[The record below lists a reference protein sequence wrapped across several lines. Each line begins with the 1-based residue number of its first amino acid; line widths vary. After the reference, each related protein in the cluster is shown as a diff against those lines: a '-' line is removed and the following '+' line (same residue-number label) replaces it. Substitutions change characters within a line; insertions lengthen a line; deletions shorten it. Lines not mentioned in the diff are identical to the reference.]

1 MAESGQLLSDL
12 SRHLQTELG
21 VHRRLLGVAENKRD
35 TIVAGDIQAFSALLA
50 KEQSIIEEGQQLRG
64 LREQLMSA
72 IASDLEVDL
81 SSLHISQVLERAPDP
96 LRSEL
101 KGLQGDL
108 KHLLQELRK
117 INERNMVLIRQS
129 LSFVKEIMQY
139 VMGNNDA
146 KTYTDRGESDDGQGG
161 GRLLNAKC

>member
-1 MAESGQLLSDL
+1 MVESAQLLGDL
-12 SRHLQTELG
+12 SRHLQSELG
-21 VHRRLLGVAENKRD
+21 VHRRLLGIAEHKRD
-35 TIVAGDIQAFSALLA
+35 TIVAGDIQAFSELLSQ
-50 KEQSIIEEGQQLRG
+50 EQGILEEGQKLRN
-64 LREQLMSA
+64 LREQLMASIADDLKVELSA
-72 IASDLEVDL
+72 
-81 SSLHISQVLERAPDP
+81 LHISHILERAPDP

-108 KHLLQELRK
+108 RQLLEELRK

-139 VMGNNDA
+139 VMGNNEA
-146 KTYTDRGESDDGQGG
+146 KTYTQQGESDEGQGG